1 MDTSKITLASYSD
14 EYIEGIRDYKLPP
27 EQYLFTSYPL
37 EALEQVYQGCDKFP
51 VLILN
56 NGKAVGFFCLYS
68 GKRVAEVSTNHRAL
82 LLTSF
87 SVNYKYQKR
96 GFAKQALYSIS
107 NFIKNHFEEID
118 EVVLLVNMKNI
129 PAQSLY
135 INCGFKDMGERRM
148 GKRGEQ
154 MVLHL
159 KI

>member
-14 EYIEGIRDYKLPP
+14 EYIEGIKEYMLLP

-37 EALEQVYQGCDKFP
+37 EVLEQGNQEYDKFP
-51 VLILN
+51 VLVLN
-56 NGKAVGFFCLYS
+56 NGKVVGFFCLYS
-68 GKRVAEVSTNHRAL
+68 GKRVAEVTTNHRAL

-87 SVNYKYQKR
+87 SINYKYQKR
-96 GFAKQALYSIS
+96 GFAKQALYAIS
-107 NFIKNHFEEID
+107 SYIKDHFKEID
-118 EVVLLVNMKNI
+118 EVVLVVNMKNI

-159 KI
+159 SL